1 MFNQLDDKR
10 ELTYS
15 EIIANNNVKPFL
27 DEIITLNLCYQDEWT
42 TKFFS
47 SKDLGNIDIIN
58 SNCTVSYIFNDNPI
72 ETNQYKHTV

>member
-47 SKDLGNIDIIN
+47 SKDLG
-58 SNCTVSYIFNDNPI
+58 TL
-72 ETNQYKHTV
+72 TL